1 MLVFANAPAS
11 MRKCLARQDVPGRN
25 TCSSGAHCEEWYRAP
40 IPHRYLPLEVEPSCP
55 WAIGQILRGVRAE
68 LADDPGEVP
77 GIIEVGKA
85 IAALR

>member
-1 MLVFANAPAS
+1 M
-11 MRKCLARQDVPGRN
+11 
-25 TCSSGAHCEEWYRAP
+25 
-40 IPHRYLPLEVEPSCP
+40 PLDVEPSRP
-55 WAIGQILRGVRAE
+55 WAIGQILRGVRDE